1 MRQRHHRIRA
11 GSRSISGISTAG
23 IFAILALA
31 VAAFAPSGAIAAEGS
46 SLSIVVWQCP
56 PGATPETASLAD
68 CENVSGGTTFTL
80 TSDSS
85 PMSMTWTTGT
95 IEGSGGSVAGIQPG
109 TYSVKQERAGASESF
124 WRCGRLGESAS
135 PAVPAYTEGDTIEI
149 EIVADGEYRCD
160 WIVVPSSATPVAEAP
175 DGIGTVLVVAHLC
188 PPTVSQSSSYEE
200 LIEACQIPPDVNL
213 AASFS
218 AWDNP
223 PTKTHSVG
231 TSYDDSGTAE
241 LIIDVLPAG
250 PIVVVEMIPDGHGDP
265 VVYCSD
271 SGQVGVGEPKSYTER
286 IQWVLQDDVPLT
298 CHFFNFPA

>member
-11 GSRSISGISTAG
+11 ESRSISGISIAAM
-23 IFAILALA
+23 FALLALV
-31 VAAFAPSGAIAAEGS
+31 VAAFAPSGANAAEGS
-46 SLSIVVWQCP
+46 SISIVVWQCP
-56 PGATPETASLAD
+56 PATTPGAVSLAD

-80 TSDSS
+80 TSGSS

-95 IEGSGGSVAGIQPG
+95 IEGSGGSVDGIQPG
-109 TYSVKQERAGASESF
+109 TYSVKQERPGAFESF

-160 WIVVPSSATPVAEAP
+160 WILVPSNATPVAELP
-175 DGIGTVLVVAHLC
+175 DGVGTVVVVAHLC
-188 PPTVSQSSSYEE
+188 PSTVSQSSSYDE
-200 LIEACQIPPDVNL
+200 LTAACSEPPEGVS
-213 AASFS
+213 ASFS

-223 PTKTHSVG
+223 PTSAHGMG

-241 LIIDVLPAG
+241 LIFDELPAG
-250 PIVVVEMIPDGHGDP
+250 PIVVVETIPEGYGDP
-265 VVYCSD
+265 VVYCTD
-271 SGQVGVGEPKSYTER
+271 MGDVGAGEPKSYTER